1 MFYGIN
7 DRHSNML
14 WQYIID
20 RYLLYLVKE
29 RKTIQCLPVNGI
41 SSEDLQ
47 LTAVEENTLRYVSGY
62 IPYSLRQKYL
72 KLKDRVTSR
81 AILSVIK
88 FWCVDPA
95 SSSKTFLQYTK
106 EWTNNINRGGL
117 INVTDEIYIF
127 IRHMEMSARNIL
139 NTNLMK
145 KYSGENIQN
154 LLMSEFNKN
163 NWIDLCWSSITSRIE
178 NETLKNTL
186 KSEMVKKW
194 IKIRGNAL
202 VRARVDT
209 VKKGQFEKQK

>member
-20 RYLLYLVKE
+20 RYLQYLVKE

-72 KLKDRVTSR
+72 KLKDGVTSR

-117 INVTDEIYIF
+117 INVTDEFYIF

-139 NTNLMK
+139 NKNLMT
-145 KYSGENIQN
+145 KYSDENIQN

-163 NWIDLCWSSITSRIE
+163 N
-178 NETLKNTL
+178 
-186 KSEMVKKW
+186 
-194 IKIRGNAL
+194 
-202 VRARVDT
+202 
-209 VKKGQFEKQK
+209 

>member
-1 MFYGIN
+1 MFYEIN

-20 RYLLYLVKE
+20 RYLQYLVKE

-72 KLKDRVTSR
+72 KLKDGVTSR

-117 INVTDEIYIF
+117 INVTDEFYIF
-127 IRHMEMSARNIL
+127 IRHMEMPARNIL

-163 NWIDLCWSSITSRIE
+163 N
-178 NETLKNTL
+178 
-186 KSEMVKKW
+186 
-194 IKIRGNAL
+194 
-202 VRARVDT
+202 
-209 VKKGQFEKQK
+209 